1 MSVICFLLYRSK
13 VHFTG
18 SRTVA
23 LTLNKALLAVGG
35 GWGDINAMKEKYL
48 KGMES
53 KRIRKI

>member
-1 MSVICFLLYRSK
+1 M
-13 VHFTG
+13 HFTG

-23 LTLNKALLAVGG
+23 LTLNKAILAVEGG
-35 GWGDINAMKEKYL
+35 GGGRGDINAMKETYL